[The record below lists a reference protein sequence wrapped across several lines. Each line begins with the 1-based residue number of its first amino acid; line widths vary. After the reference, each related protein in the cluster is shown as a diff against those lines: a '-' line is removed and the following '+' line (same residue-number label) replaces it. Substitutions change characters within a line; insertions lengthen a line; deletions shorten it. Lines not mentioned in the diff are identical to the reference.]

1 MSVAVGLSVMVLLV
15 ILHVAKERERDVVAI
30 VSAAMDFFVIITGGI
45 SPMEFVMITGGD

>member
-30 VSAAMDFFVIITGGI
+30 VSAAMDFVGGRGI
-45 SPMEFVMITGGD
+45 EVCVTDY